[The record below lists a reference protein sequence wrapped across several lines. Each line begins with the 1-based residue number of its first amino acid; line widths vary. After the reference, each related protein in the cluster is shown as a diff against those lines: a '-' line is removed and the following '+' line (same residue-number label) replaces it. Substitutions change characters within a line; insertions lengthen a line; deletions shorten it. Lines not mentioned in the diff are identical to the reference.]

1 MPESKHPV
9 FFVVYVS
16 GAILFLLLM
25 ELSRVHDLVMLDRP
39 DTESF
44 ITQVDFHCTYKII
57 VTVRVII
64 KNAWETGIVLLL
76 MN

>member
-25 ELSRVHDLVMLDRP
+25 ELLR
-39 DTESF
+39 
-44 ITQVDFHCTYKII
+44 ITMKAIDK
-57 VTVRVII
+57 
-64 KNAWETGIVLLL
+64 
-76 MN
+76 